1 MIFTDLA
8 QLFVEC
14 WGNFV
19 RTEIFNSLVQLLQV
33 VPDGR
38 AALDGSHRLVE
49 LLPGVLSVVVRQ
61 PRSVSEILDDEL
73 LGAAGA
79 ARLGTYNGRGGR
91 RGPAC
96 PGREPRHPE
105 GADRASSPGGGGGS
119 KRRPRPSSARARRH
133 PGPGR
138 TLPRTLFLRN
148 PRAGEAGLGG
158 AQVRTDRRPEVRRTQ
173 PRAQAPPTPT
183 FRGGSG
189 HGAHHHQP
197 VPAAGL

>member
-79 ARLGTYNGRGGR
+79 ARLLVERITV
-91 RGPAC
+91 
-96 PGREPRHPE
+96 E
-105 GADRASSPGGGGGS
+105 GGGGAQLAPGGS
-119 KRRPRPSSARARRH
+119 PGTQRARTGRPRREAAADRSAGRGLPQPGRAAIPARGARCRGLSSSGTRVRGRRAWGARRS
-133 PGPGR
+133 GR
-138 TLPRTLFLRN
+138 T
-148 PRAGEAGLGG
+148 GG
-158 AQVRTDRRPEVRRTQ
+158 RK
-173 PRAQAPPTPT
+173 
-183 FRGGSG
+183 
-189 HGAHHHQP
+189 
-197 VPAAGL
+197 